1 MVKKSCNIKDDQ
13 KTILVLEDE
22 KPLLFAISTKLKSKG
37 YNVMESRSVEEA
49 SIFLKGDECI
59 DAIWLDHY
67 LLGKEDGIDFMSV
80 LKESD
85 FKNVPV
91 FVVSNTVNPNKIRA
105 YIMMGVVKYYTK
117 AEHRLEEIIADI
129 NKSIS

>member
-1 MVKKSCNIKDDQ
+1 MVKNICDIKDSQ
-13 KTILVLEDE
+13 KTILVVEDE
-22 KPLLFAISTKLKSKG
+22 KPLLFAISTKLRKKG
-37 YNVMESRSVEEA
+37 YNVLESRSVDEA
-49 SIFLKGDECI
+49 LAFLKDDICI
-59 DAIWLDHY
+59 DAVWLDHY
-67 LLGKEDGIDFMSV
+67 LLGKEDGIDFMST

-105 YIMMGVVKYYTK
+105 YIMMGAVKYYTK
-117 AEHRLEEIIADI
+117 AEHRLEEIIDDI